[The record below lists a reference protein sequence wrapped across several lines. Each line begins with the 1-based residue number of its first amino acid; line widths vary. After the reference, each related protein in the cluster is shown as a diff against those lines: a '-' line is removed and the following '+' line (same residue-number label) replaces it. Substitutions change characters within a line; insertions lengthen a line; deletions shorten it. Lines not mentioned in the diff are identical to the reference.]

1 MASDT
6 LLWGTITA
14 GAIIVLFVVLAQSPD
29 LDEAESLWSSADEP
43 DPLASVCLDHS
54 GLTRHDHVSL
64 KIFIEGDQQTV
75 LEGIGINSGVCNQE
89 GENMHAVHTHNDQG
103 TLHIELN
110 EAGDVSL
117 GVFFDIW
124 GVHFDET
131 GIFDHRVNETH
142 EMRMH
147 VFASGSQA
155 TEENRITS
163 FDDYLMQ
170 NGETI
175 EVYYVEI
182 QPAEGQ

>member
-1 MASDT
+1 MASDRFI
-6 LLWGTITA
+6 WGTITT
-14 GAIIVLFVVLAQSPD
+14 GAIIVLLVVLAQSPD
-29 LDEAESLWSSADEP
+29 SEGTESLWSSADEP
-43 DPLASVCLDHS
+43 DDLALVCLDHS
-54 GLTRHDHVSL
+54 ELTRHDHVTL
-64 KIFIEGDQQTV
+64 NIFIDGDQQTV

-89 GENMHAVHTHNDQG
+89 GATMHAVHTHNDKG
-103 TLHIELN
+103 TLHIELSD
-110 EAGDVSL
+110 AGDVSL

-155 TEENRITS
+155 SEENRVTS

>member
-1 MASDT
+1 MDRII
-6 LLWGTITA
+6 WGAITA
-14 GAIIVLFVVLAQSPD
+14 GAILALLVLLAQGTD
-29 LDEAESLWSSADEP
+29 LEESESLWSTADEP
-43 DPLASVCLDHS
+43 DPLASVCLDHT
-54 GLTRHDHVSL
+54 GLKRHDHVTL
-64 KIFIEGDQQTV
+64 NIFIEGNQQTV

-89 GENMHAVHTHNDQG
+89 GGNMHAVHTHNDQG

-110 EAGDVSL
+110 EAGNVSL

-147 VFASGSQA
+147 VFGSGSQA
-155 TEENRITS
+155 SEENQVTS
-163 FDDYLMQ
+163 FDDYLLQ

-182 QPAEGQ
+182 QPSESQ